1 MEHAQVACFNF
12 LCIFVAEINVFRK
25 MKKILLLMAFVLVG
39 AYVYSQRRSSARF
52 ESMDN
57 AEFATLIADTTVQ
70 LVDVRTPAE
79 FAAGHI
85 PEAKNIDVRGDN
97 FDREAKATLS
107 KERPVAVYC
116 RSGARSKTAARRL
129 AAMGYRVYE
138 LNTGFM
144 NWNGQRTEPTE

>member
-1 MEHAQVACFNF
+1 
-12 LCIFVAEINVFRK
+12 

-116 RSGARSKTAARRL
+116 RSGARSKTAACRL

>member
-1 MEHAQVACFNF
+1 
-12 LCIFVAEINVFRK
+12 

-57 AEFATLIADTTVQ
+57 AEFATLIADTAVQ

-85 PEAKNIDVRGDN
+85 PEAKNVDVRGDN

>member
-1 MEHAQVACFNF
+1 
-12 LCIFVAEINVFRK
+12 
-25 MKKILLLMAFVLVG
+25 MKKILLLTLFVLVG

-57 AEFATLIADTTVQ
+57 GKFAAAIADTTVQ

-85 PEAKNIDVRGDN
+85 PEAVNIDVRGEN
-97 FDREAKATLS
+97 FESQVQTALD

-116 RSGARSKTAARRL
+116 RSGARSKAAARAL
-129 AAMGYRVYE
+129 TEKGFRVYE
-138 LNTGFM
+138 LNNGFM
-144 NWNGQRTEPTE
+144 NWKGARTAPTE

>member
-1 MEHAQVACFNF
+1 
-12 LCIFVAEINVFRK
+12 
-25 MKKILLLMAFVLVG
+25 MKKILLLTLFVLVG

-57 AEFATLIADTTVQ
+57 GKFAAAIADTTVQ

-85 PEAKNIDVRGDN
+85 PEAVNIDVRGDN

>member
-1 MEHAQVACFNF
+1 
-12 LCIFVAEINVFRK
+12 
-25 MKKILLLMAFVLVG
+25 MKKILLLTLFVLVG

-57 AEFATLIADTTVQ
+57 GKFAAAIADTTVQ

-85 PEAKNIDVRGDN
+85 PEAVNIDVRGEN
-97 FDREAKATLS
+97 FESQVQTALD

-116 RSGARSKTAARRL
+116 RSGARSKTAAHAL

-144 NWNGQRTEPTE
+144 NWDGHRTEPTE

>member
-1 MEHAQVACFNF
+1 
-12 LCIFVAEINVFRK
+12 
-25 MKKILLLMAFVLVG
+25 MKKILLLTLFVLVG

-57 AEFATLIADTTVQ
+57 AEFAAIIADTTVQ

-85 PEAKNIDVRGDN
+85 PEAVNIDVRGEN
-97 FDREAKATLS
+97 FESQAQSTLD

-116 RSGARSKTAARRL
+116 RSGARSKTAARAL
-129 AAMGYRVYE
+129 TEKGFRVYE
-138 LNTGFM
+138 LNKGFM
-144 NWNGQRTEPTE
+144 NWNGPRTAPTE

>member
-1 MEHAQVACFNF
+1 
-12 LCIFVAEINVFRK
+12 
-25 MKKILLLMAFVLVG
+25 MKKILLLTLFVLVG

-52 ESMDN
+52 ESKTN
-57 AEFATLIADTTVQ
+57 AEFAAIIADTAVQ
-70 LVDVRTPAE
+70 LVDVRTAAE

-107 KERPVAVYC
+107 KERPVAIYC

>member
-1 MEHAQVACFNF
+1 
-12 LCIFVAEINVFRK
+12 

-107 KERPVAVYC
+107 KERPVAIYC

-129 AAMGYRVYE
+129 VAMGYRVYE

>member
-1 MEHAQVACFNF
+1 
-12 LCIFVAEINVFRK
+12 

-70 LVDVRTPAE
+70 LGDVRTPAE

>member
-1 MEHAQVACFNF
+1 
-12 LCIFVAEINVFRK
+12 
-25 MKKILLLMAFVLVG
+25 MKKILLLTLFVLVG

-85 PEAKNIDVRGDN
+85 LEAKNIDVRGDN

>member
-1 MEHAQVACFNF
+1 MACFNF

-25 MKKILLLMAFVLVG
+25 MKKILLLTLFVLVG

-85 PEAKNIDVRGDN
+85 LEAKNIDVRGDN

>member
-1 MEHAQVACFNF
+1 
-12 LCIFVAEINVFRK
+12 
-25 MKKILLLMAFVLVG
+25 MAFVLVG

-57 AEFATLIADTTVQ
+57 AKFATLIADTAVQ

-116 RSGARSKTAARRL
+116 RSGAGSKTAARRL

>member
-1 MEHAQVACFNF
+1 MLHLFSLYLQSK
-12 LCIFVAEINVFRK
+12 IKVFRK
-25 MKKILLLMAFVLVG
+25 MKKILLLTLFVLVG

-57 AEFATLIADTTVQ
+57 AEFAAIIADTTVQ

>member
-1 MEHAQVACFNF
+1 MACFNF

-25 MKKILLLMAFVLVG
+25 MKKILLLTLFVLVG

>member
-1 MEHAQVACFNF
+1 
-12 LCIFVAEINVFRK
+12 
-25 MKKILLLMAFVLVG
+25 MKKILLLTLFVLVG

-107 KERPVAVYC
+107 KERPVAIYC

>member
-1 MEHAQVACFNF
+1 MLHLFSLYLQSK
-12 LCIFVAEINVFRK
+12 IKVFRK

-39 AYVYSQRRSSARF
+39 AYVYSQRRSLARF

-57 AEFATLIADTTVQ
+57 AEFATLIADTAVQ

-107 KERPVAVYC
+107 KERPVAIYC

-129 AAMGYRVYE
+129 VAMGYRVYE

>member
-1 MEHAQVACFNF
+1 MACFNF

-57 AEFATLIADTTVQ
+57 AEFAAIIADTTVQ

>member
-1 MEHAQVACFNF
+1 
-12 LCIFVAEINVFRK
+12 

-97 FDREAKATLS
+97 FDRKAKATLS
-107 KERPVAVYC
+107 KERPVAIYC

-144 NWNGQRTEPTE
+144 NWNGQRTEPKE

>member
-1 MEHAQVACFNF
+1 MACFNF

-25 MKKILLLMAFVLVG
+25 MKKILLLTLFVLVG

-52 ESMDN
+52 ESKTN
-57 AEFATLIADTTVQ
+57 AEFAAIIADTAVQ
-70 LVDVRTPAE
+70 LVDVRTAAE

-107 KERPVAVYC
+107 KERPVAIYC

>member
-1 MEHAQVACFNF
+1 
-12 LCIFVAEINVFRK
+12 
-25 MKKILLLMAFVLVG
+25 MKKILLLMTFVLVG

-129 AAMGYRVYE
+129 VAMGYRVYE

-144 NWNGQRTEPTE
+144 NWNGPRTEPTE

>member
-1 MEHAQVACFNF
+1 
-12 LCIFVAEINVFRK
+12 

-107 KERPVAVYC
+107 KERPVAIYC

>member
-1 MEHAQVACFNF
+1 
-12 LCIFVAEINVFRK
+12 
-25 MKKILLLMAFVLVG
+25 MKKILLLTLFVLVG

-57 AEFATLIADTTVQ
+57 AEFAAIIADTAVQ

>member
-1 MEHAQVACFNF
+1 MLHLFSLYLQSK
-12 LCIFVAEINVFRK
+12 IKVFRK

-57 AEFATLIADTTVQ
+57 AEFATLIADTAVQ

-107 KERPVAVYC
+107 KERPVAIYC

>member
-1 MEHAQVACFNF
+1 MACFNF

-52 ESMDN
+52 ESKTN
-57 AEFATLIADTTVQ
+57 AEFAAIIADTTVQ

-144 NWNGQRTEPTE
+144 NWNGQRTESTE

>member
-1 MEHAQVACFNF
+1 
-12 LCIFVAEINVFRK
+12 
-25 MKKILLLMAFVLVG
+25 MKKILLLTLFVLVG

-85 PEAKNIDVRGDN
+85 PEAKNIDVRGDH

-107 KERPVAVYC
+107 KERPVAIYC
-116 RSGARSKTAARRL
+116 RSGARSKTAARRM